1 MLGNGKGLNL
11 ENIAVSGQVRSTESC
26 VRTRLCLIVIS
37 GFWIAL
43 LVAAAGLKTHASFLL
58 AVGSLG
64 TLQNVALATSLEPS
78 WRTPQFCEVY
88 WEMTVMDSLFRIRG
102 YGEIFATDFF
112 SRQPTTG

>member
-11 ENIAVSGQVRSTESC
+11 ENIAVSGQVRSTESG

-43 LVAAAGLKTHASFLL
+43 LVAAAGLKFHTSFLL

-64 TLQNVALATSLEPS
+64 ILQNVALATSPELS
-78 WRTPQFCEVY
+78 WRTPRFCEVY

-102 YGEIFATDFF
+102 CGEIVAANFF
-112 SRQPTTG
+112 SRRPITG